1 MSQNIL
7 LLAAIDDLL
16 PPNIFD
22 LVRVLQSTLQLPRTR
37 LQF

>member
-7 LLAAIDDLL
+7 LLAAIDGML
-16 PPNIFD
+16 PHHIFD